1 MDATHKNDDEAK
13 LSPPTA
19 SAAAGGGGV
28 MSSAAVGAGA
38 VTGSNSNMRDDTLHR
53 LLELVQ
59 AGDDQHDALRAGLE
73 ALSTEERTAMW
84 TARVPNKIVFNVC
97 VFLDLP

>member
-1 MDATHKNDDEAK
+1 MDIDEAK
-13 LSPPTA
+13 LGVVAA
-19 SAAAGGGGV
+19 SGG
-28 MSSAAVGAGA
+28 SWFSADSLRG
-38 VTGSNSNMRDDTLHR
+38 NPREDILPR